1 MNYHIMVPEGYRKA
15 LESIGIKIEKRKLS
29 RIYRFMSIRV
39 LYPPP
44 KTTIL
49 NKENK
54 KYPYLLNQITTTQ
67 NQTKYGAVI

>member
-1 MNYHIMVPEGYRKA
+1 MG
-15 LESIGIKIEKRKLS
+15 
-29 RIYRFMSIRV
+29 IRV
-39 LYPPP
+39 LYPPS

>member
-1 MNYHIMVPEGYRKA
+1 M
-15 LESIGIKIEKRKLS
+15 GIRA
-29 RIYRFMSIRV
+29 

-54 KYPYLLNQITTTQ
+54 KYLYWNMGMYIQ
-67 NQTKYGAVI
+67 KVIVL